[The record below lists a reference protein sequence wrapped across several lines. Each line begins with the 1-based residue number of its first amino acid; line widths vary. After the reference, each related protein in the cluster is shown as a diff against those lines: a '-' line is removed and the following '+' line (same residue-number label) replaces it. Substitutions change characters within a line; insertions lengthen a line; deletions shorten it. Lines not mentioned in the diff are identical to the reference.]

1 MVEEENTIAKLQK
14 NCVVGDA
21 KYANEVHTRFI
32 LKTENKLQT
41 RLADVGGL
49 PPPSILRS

>member
-1 MVEEENTIAKLQK
+1 MIAKLQK
-14 NCVVGDA
+14 NCVVGEG
-21 KYANEVHTRFI
+21 KYANDVCTRFI

-49 PPPSILRS
+49 PPPLILRS